1 MKPSSCGP
9 CGGGLTIIANAPN
22 PAGVAILK
30 KYFNNEV
37 SPGGIFTGALAPT
50 IIFWFIFLIFRG
62 IASPLPAVRITNTSR
77 LKGAIANQF
86 NINLDERMIQMAAT
100 DASIENVIARE
111 ILDSRGNPTV
121 EVEVRLSGGASARA
135 GVPSGAS
142 TGAREAIELRDG
154 DKNRFN
160 GKGVLKA
167 VENVNGVI
175 YDKIKGHDAAHQA
188 EIDDI
193 LIELDGSPNK
203 GKLGANAILGVSLA
217 VARAAAKA
225 ADQPL
230 FRYLSPNGAGRLPV
244 PMLNIMNG
252 GAHARWQGSDF
263 QEYMVAPYGAESFR
277 EALRWSS
284 EIFQA
289 LRAVLMEAGHHVGVG
304 DEGGFSPNVSSNEEP
319 LQLIVKGIE
328 KAGLK
333 PGPDVGICLDPAA
346 SEFYEDGQYNL
357 RTENRTCSSDEM
369 VDYFERL
376 IDTYP
381 ICSIEDGLAEDDW
394 SGWQI
399 LNQRLGDRIE
409 LIGDDLFV
417 TNIEYI
423 RRGIEE
429 HSANAVL
436 IKLNQIGTLSE
447 TIKAVQMCREVGWGA
462 CVSHRSGETIDS
474 FIADMTVALD
484 TGHLKTGAPCRGER
498 VEKYNQLL
506 RIEEELGSKAQYA
519 GKNGFIRPVR
529 F

>member
-1 MKPSSCGP
+1 MTK
-9 CGGGLTIIANAPN
+9 
-22 PAGVAILK
+22 
-30 KYFNNEV
+30 
-37 SPGGIFTGALAPT
+37 
-50 IIFWFIFLIFRG
+50 
-62 IASPLPAVRITNTSR
+62 
-77 LKGAIANQF
+77 
-86 NINLDERMIQMAAT
+86 AAT
-100 DASIENVIARE
+100 KIEKVMARE

-121 EVEVRLSGGASARA
+121 EVEVSLAGGEKARA

-154 DKNRFN
+154 DKKRFN

-175 YDKIKGHDAAHQA
+175 HAKIKGLDAANQA

-193 LIELDGSPNK
+193 LIALDGTPNK
-203 GKLGANAILGVSLA
+203 GKLGANAILGVSMA
-217 VARAAAKA
+217 VARAAALA
-225 ADQPL
+225 AALPL
-230 FRYLSPNGAGRLPV
+230 YRYMGGNAAGRLPV

-284 EIFQA
+284 EIYQA

-304 DEGGFSPNVSSNEEP
+304 DEGGFAPNVSSNEEP
-319 LQLIVKGIE
+319 LQLIVQGIE

-333 PGPDVGICLDPAA
+333 PGADVGISLDPAA
-346 SEFYEDGQYNL
+346 SEFYEDGKYNL
-357 RTENRTCSSDEM
+357 RTEKRTCNSEEM
-369 VDYFERL
+369 VDYFQKL
-376 IDTYP
+376 IDAYP
-381 ICSIEDGLAEDDW
+381 ICSLEDGLAEDDW
-394 SGWQI
+394 GGWQT
-399 LNQRLGDRIE
+399 LNQRLGDSVE

-417 TNIEYI
+417 TNVEYI
-423 RRGIEE
+423 KRGIQENC
-429 HSANAVL
+429 ANSVL
-436 IKLNQIGTLSE
+436 IKLNQIGTLTE
-447 TIKAVQMCREVGWGA
+447 TVKAVQMCREAGWGA

-506 RIEEELGSKAQYA
+506 RIEEDLGSQAQYA
-519 GKNGFIRPVR
+519 GKNGFVRPVR